1 MNEHLGLILC
11 LGRKEEARRTNHQ
24 HAIGGGVLEGTAL
37 GLLDTMSKPQKK
49 GSFFRKW
56 VMRQYWRMQ
65 QSQAV
70 VSLLLWGTTITLLVW
85 PMISWRF
92 TARCESGFCFADD
105 FVGISSTYIGL
116 VAIFFSV
123 MFAVLAIGFLYDQVF
138 SLWTE
143 WRSVDM
149 ERNPYVTYAL
159 APIWVMSLALQAEI
173 LKRTSPE
180 DEAIVGQADWY
191 LKWCEE
197 YTEGE
202 MFARAVQR
210 WDKDLGETPTFW
222 FTSDDAMQRAREA
235 SISDDA

>member
-1 MNEHLGLILC
+1 M
-11 LGRKEEARRTNHQ
+11 
-24 HAIGGGVLEGTAL
+24 
-37 GLLDTMSKPQKK
+37 
-49 GSFFRKW
+49 W

-92 TARCESGFCFADD
+92 TSNCESGFCFSDD
-105 FVGISSTYIGL
+105 FVGIPSTYIGL
-116 VAIFFSV
+116 AAIFFSV

-143 WRSVDM
+143 WRNVDM
-149 ERNPYVTYAL
+149 ERNPFATYAL
-159 APIWVMSLALQAEI
+159 APIWVMTVALQAEI
-173 LKRTSPE
+173 LKRTSPQ
-180 DEAIVGQADWY
+180 DENIIEQADWY
-191 LKWCEE
+191 LKWCET

-222 FTSDDAMQRAREA
+222 FTSDDAMQRARDTT
-235 SISDDA
+235 ITDDA